1 MIFDLPRSASHRPTE
16 PLGATWSPGDG
27 AVKSGFSSTIRRVL
41 LLLTFAAVPAW
52 ADCPR
57 IVSQAP
63 YLTRA
68 LQWLGLGP
76 CIVGVGRYDRE
87 DLPRTGGVLDPDV
100 EAIAALKP
108 DLAVN
113 ADWIAANAWRAAVP
127 AGARALRLGGFASM
141 AEVERMLHDLA
152 EAAGDPSAIA
162 RAREFGPAW
171 RQAAARIG
179 GKGQRVLLVSA
190 CSGAPYSFG
199 RRTWL
204 NDLFTAA
211 GFSVV
216 DDHDKIRHLQ
226 AGEEI
231 PDLETLVDRTKPQIL
246 FAFTPAAAD
255 ACDAALGALPVRVVG
270 LEGNAFLHPGPALL
284 QGLIDLEENL
294 K

>member
-1 MIFDLPRSASHRPTE
+1 MIRFALP
-16 PLGATWSPGDG
+16 
-27 AVKSGFSSTIRRVL
+27 L
-41 LLLTFAAVPAW
+41 LLFLALPAW

-68 LQWLGLGP
+68 LNWLGLGP
-76 CIVGVGRYDRE
+76 CIVGVGRYDTE
-87 DLPRTGGVLDPDV
+87 DLPRTGGVLDPDAA
-100 EAIAALKP
+100 AIAALKP

-113 ADWIAANAWRAAVP
+113 ADWIPADAWRAAVP
-127 AGARALRLGGFASM
+127 SGTRALRVGGFGSM
-141 AEVERMLHDLA
+141 AEVEAMLVELA
-152 EAAGDPSAIA
+152 EAAGDPKAVA
-162 RAREFGPAW
+162 RAKEFGPAW
-171 RQAAARIG
+171 RRAAARIDG
-179 GKGQRVLLVSA
+179 HGRRALLVSA

-204 NDLFTAA
+204 HDLFTTA
-211 GFSVV
+211 GYQVV

-226 AGEEI
+226 SGEEI
-231 PDLETLVDRTKPQIL
+231 PDIETLVARTRPDVM

-270 LEGNAFLHPGPALL
+270 LEGSAFLHPGPALL
-284 QGLIDLEENL
+284 RGLADLEDDL